1 MVEKDSPISDFYPE
15 NFQIDM
21 NGKRNIWEG
30 IVLLPFIDQKTLLKE
45 VENSRKK
52 TKLSDEECIRNS
64 FGKDIVFYSKL
75 KDKC

>member
-1 MVEKDSPISDFYPE
+1 MYGFNNDFYSISFNKPYY
-15 NFQIDM
+15 IL
-21 NGKRNIWEG
+21 G
-30 IVLLPFIDQKTLLKE
+30 IIFIDQKTLLKE

-75 KDKC
+75 NDKC